1 MDLHK
6 EQSNHQKKQKE
17 QKASSFR
24 RYRSTNILDYYR
36 DRCTFAE
43 PPWSRAR
50 DSAPSAAII
59 VRASNA
65 LTAAHSIIIIS
76 AKTVLPL

>member
-36 DRCTFAE
+36 DRCTFLR
-43 PPWSRAR
+43 SRHGAGR
-50 DSAPSAAII
+50 EILHR
-59 VRASNA
+59 VRQ
-65 LTAAHSIIIIS
+65 
-76 AKTVLPL
+76 